1 MQRFFVEPYQ
11 VQEEEH
17 RITLTGPDVNHMKN
31 VLRMRIG
38 EDVWISDG
46 GQKEYHCTIEAF
58 EEEGAVLHILY
69 AQEPQYE
76 LPSRI
81 YLFQGLPK
89 GDKMELIIQKAVEL
103 GVYEVDP
110 VVTKRAVV
118 KLDEKKAA
126 KKVARWNA
134 IAEGAAKQ
142 SGRNRIP
149 EVHDVMTFAEALEFA
164 KSLEVRLI
172 PYEKAEGMGTM
183 KSAVEQIKPG
193 ESIGVFIGPE
203 GGFEEAEIEQ
213 AMEQEIIPVSLG
225 KRILRTETAGLTILS
240 ILMYHL
246 ECGIHN
252 L

>member
-1 MQRFFVEPYQ
+1 
-11 VQEEEH
+11 
-17 RITLTGPDVNHMKN
+17 
-31 VLRMRIG
+31 
-38 EDVWISDG
+38 
-46 GQKEYHCTIEAF
+46 
-58 EEEGAVLHILY
+58 
-69 AQEPQYE
+69 
-76 LPSRI
+76 
-81 YLFQGLPK
+81 
-89 GDKMELIIQKAVEL
+89 MELIIQKAVEL
-103 GVYEVDP
+103 GVYEVVP

-164 KSLEVRLI
+164 KSLDVRLI

-183 KSAVEQIKPG
+183 KSAVDQIKPG

-246 ECGIHN
+246 ECEIHN

>member
-1 MQRFFVEPYQ
+1 MHHFFVEPTQ
-11 VQEEEH
+11 ICGDTIAIEGSD
-17 RITLTGPDVNHMKN
+17 LNHMKN
-31 VLRMRIG
+31 VLRIKPG
-38 EDVWISDG
+38 ESVEISDG
-46 GQKEYHCTIEAF
+46 SSNRYICEVDEYEQDS
-58 EEEGAVLHILY
+58 VRLHICDKIRDDV
-69 AQEPQYE
+69 E

-89 GDKMELIIQKAVEL
+89 ADKMELIIQKAVEL
-103 GVYEVDP
+103 GVYEVIP

-149 EVHDVMTFAEALEFA
+149 EVHDVMTFAEALKFA
-164 KSLEVRLI
+164 KSLDVRLI

-183 KSAVEQIKPG
+183 KSAVDQIRPG

-213 AMEQEIIPVSLG
+213 AMEQKIIPVSLG

-246 ECGIHN
+246 ECEIHN

>member
-1 MQRFFVEPYQ
+1 MHHFFVEPTQ
-11 VQEEEH
+11 ICGDTIAIEGSD
-17 RITLTGPDVNHMKN
+17 LNHMKN
-31 VLRMRIG
+31 VLRIKPG
-38 EDVWISDG
+38 EQVEISDG
-46 GQKEYHCTIEAF
+46 SSNRYICEVDEYEQDA
-58 EEEGAVLHILY
+58 ARLHICDKI
-69 AQEPQYE
+69 PDDVE
-76 LPSRI
+76 LPSKI

-89 GDKMELIIQKAVEL
+89 ADKMELIIQKAVEL
-103 GVYEVDP
+103 GVYEVVP

-149 EVHDVMTFAEALEFA
+149 EVHDVMTFAEVLEFA
-164 KSLEVRLI
+164 KSLDVRLI

-183 KSAVEQIKPG
+183 KSAVDQIKPG

>member
-1 MQRFFVEPYQ
+1 MHHFFVESSQ
-11 VQEEEH
+11 IQKNT
-17 RITLTGPDVNHMKN
+17 ITIEGPDLNHMKN
-31 VLRMRIG
+31 VLRIKPG
-38 EDVWISDG
+38 EKVEISDG
-46 GQKEYHCTIEAF
+46 SSIRYICELDEYEQDQAKLRICDT
-58 EEEGAVLHILY
+58 EEDDV
-69 AQEPQYE
+69 E

-89 GDKMELIIQKAVEL
+89 ADKMELIIQKAVEL
-103 GVYEVDP
+103 GAYEVIP

-126 KKVARWNA
+126 KKIARWSA

-149 EVHDVMTFAEALEFA
+149 QIHDVMTFAEALKFA
-164 KSLEVRLI
+164 QEMDVRLI
-172 PYEKAEGMGTM
+172 PYEKAEGMSTM
-183 KSAVEQIKPG
+183 KSAVDQVRPG
-193 ESIGVFIGPE
+193 QSIGVFIGPE
-203 GGFEEAEIEQ
+203 GGFEEAEIER
-213 AMEQEIIPVSLG
+213 AMDEKIIPVSLG

-246 ECGIHN
+246 ECESHN

>member
-1 MQRFFVEPYQ
+1 MHHFFVEPTQ
-11 VQEEEH
+11 ICGDTIAIEGSD
-17 RITLTGPDVNHMKN
+17 LNHMKN
-31 VLRMRIG
+31 VLRIKPG
-38 EDVWISDG
+38 ESVEISDG
-46 GQKEYHCTIEAF
+46 SSNRYICEVDEYEQDT
-58 EEEGAVLHILY
+58 VRLHICDKIRDDV
-69 AQEPQYE
+69 E

-89 GDKMELIIQKAVEL
+89 ADKMELIIQKAVEL
-103 GVYEVDP
+103 GAYEVIP

-118 KLDEKKAA
+118 KLDEKKAV

-149 EVHDVMTFAEALEFA
+149 EVHDVMTFAEALKFA
-164 KSLEVRLI
+164 KSLDVRLI

-183 KSAVEQIKPG
+183 KLAVDQIRPG

-246 ECGIHN
+246 ECEIHN

>member
-1 MQRFFVEPYQ
+1 MHHFFVEPTQ
-11 VQEEEH
+11 ICGDTIAIEGSD
-17 RITLTGPDVNHMKN
+17 LNHMKN
-31 VLRMRIG
+31 VLRIKPG
-38 EDVWISDG
+38 ESVEISDG
-46 GQKEYHCTIEAF
+46 SSNRYICEVDEYEQDS
-58 EEEGAVLHILY
+58 VRLHICDKIRDDV
-69 AQEPQYE
+69 E

-89 GDKMELIIQKAVEL
+89 ADKMELIIQKAVEL
-103 GVYEVDP
+103 GVYEVIP

-149 EVHDVMTFAEALEFA
+149 EVHDVMTFAEALKFA
-164 KSLEVRLI
+164 KSLDVRLI

-183 KSAVEQIKPG
+183 KSAVDQIRPG
-193 ESIGVFIGPE
+193 KSIGVFIGPE

-246 ECGIHN
+246 ECEIHN

>member
-1 MQRFFVEPYQ
+1 
-11 VQEEEH
+11 
-17 RITLTGPDVNHMKN
+17 
-31 VLRMRIG
+31 
-38 EDVWISDG
+38 
-46 GQKEYHCTIEAF
+46 
-58 EEEGAVLHILY
+58 
-69 AQEPQYE
+69 
-76 LPSRI
+76 
-81 YLFQGLPK
+81 
-89 GDKMELIIQKAVEL
+89 MELGA
-103 GVYEVDP
+103 YEVIP

-118 KLDEKKAA
+118 KLDEKKAV

-149 EVHDVMTFAEALEFA
+149 EVHDVMTFAEALKFA
-164 KSLEVRLI
+164 KSLDVRLI

-183 KSAVEQIKPG
+183 KSAVDQIRPG

-225 KRILRTETAGLTILS
+225 KRILRTETAGVTILS

-246 ECGIHN
+246 ECEIHN

>member
-1 MQRFFVEPYQ
+1 MHHFFVEPTQ
-11 VQEEEH
+11 ICGDTIAIEGSD
-17 RITLTGPDVNHMKN
+17 LNHMKN
-31 VLRMRIG
+31 VLRIKPG
-38 EDVWISDG
+38 ESVEISDG
-46 GQKEYHCTIEAF
+46 SSNRYICEVDEYEQDS
-58 EEEGAVLHILY
+58 VRLHICDKIRDDV
-69 AQEPQYE
+69 E

-89 GDKMELIIQKAVEL
+89 ADKMELIIQKAVEL
-103 GVYEVDP
+103 GVYEVIP
-110 VVTKRAVV
+110 IVTKRAVV

-149 EVHDVMTFAEALEFA
+149 EVHDVMTFAEALKFA
-164 KSLEVRLI
+164 KSLDVRLI

-183 KSAVEQIKPG
+183 KSAVDQIRQG

-213 AMEQEIIPVSLG
+213 AMEQKIIPVSLG

-246 ECGIHN
+246 ECEIHN

>member
-1 MQRFFVEPYQ
+1 MHHFFVEPTQ
-11 VQEEEH
+11 ICGDTIAIEGSD
-17 RITLTGPDVNHMKN
+17 LNHMKN
-31 VLRMRIG
+31 VLRIKPG
-38 EDVWISDG
+38 ESVEISDG
-46 GQKEYHCTIEAF
+46 SSNRYICEVDEYEQDS
-58 EEEGAVLHILY
+58 VRLHICDKIRDDV
-69 AQEPQYE
+69 E

-89 GDKMELIIQKAVEL
+89 ADKMELIIQKAVEL
-103 GVYEVDP
+103 GVYEVIP

-149 EVHDVMTFAEALEFA
+149 EVHDVMTFAEALKFA
-164 KSLEVRLI
+164 KSLDVRLI

-183 KSAVEQIKPG
+183 KSAVDQIRTGK
-193 ESIGVFIGPE
+193 SIGVFIGPE

-246 ECGIHN
+246 ECEIHN